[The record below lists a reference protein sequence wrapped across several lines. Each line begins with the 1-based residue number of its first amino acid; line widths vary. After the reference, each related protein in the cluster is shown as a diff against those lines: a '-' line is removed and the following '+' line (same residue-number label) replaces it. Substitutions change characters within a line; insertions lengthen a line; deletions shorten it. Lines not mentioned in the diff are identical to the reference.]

1 MTITFVVTSVTNL
14 TIDEVYTLEYTLVGG
29 DIMEKTIS
37 LKNVRPQL
45 PAVVD
50 EVDTQMSRYI
60 ITKRGK
66 PVAIMISID
75 DYNSMHETLDILA
88 DKELVKGIAEGM
100 KDIKAGDT
108 IPWETIKKKHDL

>member
-1 MTITFVVTSVTNL
+1 
-14 TIDEVYTLEYTLVGG
+14 
-29 DIMEKTIS
+29 MEKTIS

-50 EVDTQMSRYI
+50 DIDTQMSRYI

-75 DYNSMHETLDILA
+75 DYNSMSETLEILA
-88 DKELVKGIAEGM
+88 DKELVKGISEGI
-100 KDIKAGDT
+100 KDIADGRT
-108 IPWETIKKKHDL
+108 IPWETIKKKHEL